1 MDGQVLS
8 IGFVD
13 PEAVPRYLACLDVY
27 VCPSMRETYGI
38 SVVQAMAMGLPVVHH
53 GVDGIQVGF
62 SPVIDPAEIMTP
74 VRHSKSNLNVL

>member
-1 MDGQVLS
+1 MHYGQVLS

-62 SPVIDPAEIMTP
+62 CGNDSRP
-74 VRHSKSNLNVL
+74 SNLRCFKFNRA